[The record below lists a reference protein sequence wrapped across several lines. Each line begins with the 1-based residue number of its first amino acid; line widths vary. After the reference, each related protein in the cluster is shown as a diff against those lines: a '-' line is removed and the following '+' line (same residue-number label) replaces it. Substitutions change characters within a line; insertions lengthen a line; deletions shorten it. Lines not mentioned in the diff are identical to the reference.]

1 MSPSRSCV
9 TESSSNA
16 SIMSEGWR
24 AWLPAIGTGDR
35 AFLLP
40 APDRRRG
47 RQTQPDLASAGNVPR
62 RPVSLRHRDHRDF
75 PSPRERPLPAA
86 PDARGACLEAQ
97 LRFHRH
103 VSGKGAGFI
112 AGTILQVPGHHYLGL
127 DLARDEEI
135 RLRGAIMRAGGAEG
149 GSPNGTKDPA
159 ASRELRRLLRFWAR
173 YGFEAIRTH
182 PKGSAPHTGGRPIS
196 WLPLDPQLAMPI
208 RS

>member
-1 MSPSRSCV
+1 MLG
-9 TESSSNA
+9 A
-16 SIMSEGWR
+16 
-24 AWLPAIGTGDR
+24 L
-35 AFLLP
+35 
-40 APDRRRG
+40 
-47 RQTQPDLASAGNVPR
+47 
-62 RPVSLRHRDHRDF
+62 VSKLNY
-75 PSPRERPLPAA
+75 A
-86 PDARGACLEAQ
+86 
-97 LRFHRH
+97 FHRH

-135 RLRGAIMRAGGAEG
+135 RLRGVIMRAGGAEG

-208 RS
+208 EVVSDRADASAGTSAGHS